1 MLGCSD
7 VIFQKCFPNQGTKF
21 YPDDPTELGFVLQ
34 RKYEVVK
41 LFAFQADVLLHVHLV
56 INLVFGGILHCVS
69 KKGPNF
75 ETVLL
80 EIIWIDFDDIWQKYS
95 KVSRIEFACFS
106 FHVGLIFYQLFFF
119 QIGHQK

>member
-7 VIFQKCFPNQGTKF
+7 VIFQKCFPNQGTKL

-56 INLVFGGILHCVS
+56 INLVFGGILVICVQVFS
-69 KKGPNF
+69 VNLA
-75 ETVLL
+75 VL
-80 EIIWIDFDDIWQKYS
+80 
-95 KVSRIEFACFS
+95 
-106 FHVGLIFYQLFFF
+106 QLFLAC
-119 QIGHQK
+119 